1 MISKFLLLTIPSVAL
16 HLMLHFARLWKI
28 AEDHIVIAKV
38 AFPTDN
44 LSAYNT
50 SNSLEPAEC
59 KTLLALC
66 FGSPELSN
74 KRSLEPHSFAWAS
87 IWSQMIRQR
96 QYVSQFIKAD
106 DLLSHLHELQTVSWN
121 HTILERSP
129 LCLSGNGSRGSNILF
144 SLQKPISQV
153 VIERCFLISPGLLWS
168 VSHQTGAII

>member
-1 MISKFLLLTIPSVAL
+1 
-16 HLMLHFARLWKI
+16 MLHFARLWET
-28 AEDHIVIAKV
+28 AEDPIVVIKV
-38 AFPTDN
+38 AFPVVS

-74 KRSLEPHSFAWAS
+74 RRSLEPCSFAWAS
-87 IWSQMIRQR
+87 IWSQMTRQR

-106 DLLSHLHELQTVSWN
+106 DFLSHLHESQTVSWN

-144 SLQKPISQV
+144 SLQQPISQV

-168 VSHQTGAII
+168 VSHQTGAIL